1 MQANKSSYKQ
11 KIFCRAPVRQ
21 RILAG
26 ILFLLITGLFA
37 VLWLA
42 GAGKINLG
50 FILDP
55 CGAKQR
61 YGLPC
66 PTCGITT
73 SAITFAGGRIFK
85 AFYIQPAG
93 AFICC
98 CLVIGAFLSLLTS
111 VFGVYFRFLKRFLD
125 DVKIKHLVLMFLVV
139 IASGWLVTLA
149 RVLAESR
156 AG

>member
-1 MQANKSSYKQ
+1 MQANKSSYKH
-11 KIFCRAPVRQ
+11 KIFYEATVRQ
-21 RILAG
+21 RVLAG
-26 ILFLLITGLFA
+26 IIFLVIIGLFV

-55 CGAKQR
+55 CGARQR

-73 SAITFAGGRIFK
+73 SAIAFASGRILK

-98 CLVIGAFLSLLTS
+98 CLAIGGFLSLLTAI
-111 VFGVYFRFLKRFLD
+111 FGVYFRFLKRFLAEA
-125 DVKIKHLVLMFLVV
+125 KIKHIILIFLIV
-139 IASGWLVTLA
+139 IISGWAVTLA
-149 RVLAESR
+149 RALVQSR
-156 AG
+156 DG